1 MKNDDGFHF
10 ESLDMMIVPPLS
22 CRLFSESSFVIQR
35 SELPLF
41 LTGFLATLSGVGLAR
56 FAYTA
61 LMPQMVL
68 AGWFTGEQ
76 VAYLGAANLLGYL
89 IGALA
94 AAPLAERFGAVR
106 ILVACWIAVA
116 LSFAGCS
123 FVQPMPV
130 FFGWRLLS
138 GIAGAALMVLG
149 PSVAMAA
156 TPLERRAALGP
167 LMFCGIGVGALL
179 SSTLVPALAQHS
191 LNAVWWGLM
200 LICVAALWWGWRN
213 ARALPA
219 PALMPITT
227 AAPPALP
234 VPAAALW
241 SLPVLLVFGAY
252 VTDGF
257 GFVPHTVF
265 WVDYLAR
272 ELDLGANY
280 GATQWAFFGL
290 GAVAGPLCASLCAT
304 RWGWW
309 RTTTGAYALKA
320 AAIALPLCAAGFASH
335 ALSGFI
341 VGALSPGMAAI
352 TSGYLMQLIGPARHK
367 RMWGYA
373 TAAFAL
379 AQASAGYLMAFM
391 YATTG
396 SYRSLFI
403 WGSTALALG
412 ALLVLFSKQKQALA

>member
-1 MKNDDGFHF
+1 
-10 ESLDMMIVPPLS
+10 MIH
-22 CRLFSESSFVIQR
+22 R
-35 SELPLF
+35 SELPIF
-41 LTGFLATLSGVGLAR
+41 WTGFLATLSGVGLAR

-94 AAPLAERFGAVR
+94 AAPLADRLGAVR
-106 ILVACWIAVA
+106 VLALCWIAVA

-123 FVQPMPV
+123 FAQPAPW
-130 FFGWRLLS
+130 FFFWRLLS
-138 GIAGAALMVLG
+138 GVAGAALMVLG
-149 PSVAMAA
+149 PSVAMSAA
-156 TPLERRAALGP
+156 PLQRRAALGP

-179 SSTLVPALAQHS
+179 SATLVPMFSRQS
-191 LNAVWWGLM
+191 LSAVWAGLTLVCIAAAWWGL
-200 LICVAALWWGWRN
+200 RN
-213 ARALPA
+213 AQR
-219 PALMPITT
+219 
-227 AAPPALP
+227 LP
-234 VPAAALW
+234 VPVPMAMPPTAASATPAPSTALW
-241 SLPVLLVFGAY
+241 TLPVLLVFGAY

-272 ELDLGANY
+272 ELDLGAGY
-280 GATQWAFFGL
+280 ASTQWAFFGL
-290 GAVAGPLCASLCAT
+290 GAIAGPLCASLCAT

-309 RTTTGAYALKA
+309 RTTTVAYALKA
-320 AAIALPLCAAGFASH
+320 SAIGLPLLWAGFAGH
-335 ALSGFI
+335 AVSGFI

-352 TSGYLMQLIGPARHK
+352 TSGYLMQLIGPAQHK

-379 AQASAGYLMAFM
+379 LQAISGYFMAYL
-391 YATTG
+391 YASSG
-396 SYRSLFI
+396 SYHSLFAI
-403 WGSTALALG
+403 GCAALALG
-412 ALLVLFSKQKQALA
+412 TVLMIFSRQR

>member
-1 MKNDDGFHF
+1 
-10 ESLDMMIVPPLS
+10 
-22 CRLFSESSFVIQR
+22 VIQR

-41 LTGFLATLSGVGLAR
+41 FTGFLATLSGVGLAR

-94 AAPLAERFGAVR
+94 AAPLADRLGAVR
-106 ILVACWIAVA
+106 VLVLCWAAVA
-116 LSFAGCS
+116 LSFIGCS
-123 FVQPMPV
+123 FAQPMPV
-130 FFGWRLLS
+130 FFVWRLIS
-138 GIAGAALMVLG
+138 GMAGATLMVLG
-149 PSVAMAA
+149 PSIAMAA
-156 TPLERRAALGP
+156 TPLARRAALGP

-179 SSTLVPALAQHS
+179 SATLVPSLALQS
-191 LNAVWWGLM
+191 LGAVWWGLA
-200 LICVAALWWGWRN
+200 LVCVAALWGGWRC
-213 ARALPA
+213 ARLLPPPAPIAITPQALAPALPA
-219 PALMPITT
+219 PAIWT
-227 AAPPALP
+227 LP
-234 VPAAALW
+234 VVL
-241 SLPVLLVFGAY
+241 VLLAY

-272 ELDLGANY
+272 ELHLGASY
-280 GATQWAFFGL
+280 ASTQWAIFGL

-309 RTTTGAYALKA
+309 RTTAGAYALKA
-320 AAIALPLCAAGFASH
+320 AAIGLPLVWADFAGH
-335 ALSGFI
+335 AVSGFV

-352 TSGYLMQLIGPARHK
+352 TSGYVMQLLGPAQHK
-367 RMWGYA
+367 KMWGYA

-379 AQASAGYLMAFM
+379 LQATAGYFMAYL
-391 YATTG
+391 YASTG
-396 SYRSLFI
+396 SYHSLFI
-403 WGSTALALG
+403 WGCAALSLG
-412 ALLVLFSKQKQALA
+412 MVLIVFSKQKTVSTRI

>member
-1 MKNDDGFHF
+1 M
-10 ESLDMMIVPPLS
+10 
-22 CRLFSESSFVIQR
+22 IQR

-41 LTGFLATLSGVGLAR
+41 FTGFLATLSGVGLAR

-94 AAPLAERFGAVR
+94 AAPLADRLGAVR
-106 ILVACWIAVA
+106 LLVLCWAAVA
-116 LSFAGCS
+116 LSFIGCS
-123 FVQPMPV
+123 FAQPMPM
-130 FFGWRLLS
+130 FFVWRLIS
-138 GIAGAALMVLG
+138 GMAGATLMVLG
-149 PSVAMAA
+149 PSIAMAA
-156 TPLERRAALGP
+156 TPLARRAALGP

-179 SSTLVPALAQHS
+179 SATLVPSLALQS
-191 LNAVWWGLM
+191 LGAVWWGLA
-200 LICVAALWWGWRN
+200 LVCLAALWGGWHC
-213 ARALPA
+213 ARLLPAPAPIAVTPQALAPALPA
-219 PALMPITT
+219 PALWT
-227 AAPPALP
+227 LP
-234 VPAAALW
+234 VVL
-241 SLPVLLVFGAY
+241 VLLAY

-272 ELDLGANY
+272 ELHLGASY
-280 GATQWAFFGL
+280 ASTQWAIFGL

-309 RTTTGAYALKA
+309 RTTAGAYALKA
-320 AAIALPLCAAGFASH
+320 AAIGLPLVWADFAGH
-335 ALSGFI
+335 AVSGFV

-352 TSGYLMQLIGPARHK
+352 TSGYVMQLLGPAQHK
-367 RMWGYA
+367 KMWGYA

-379 AQASAGYLMAFM
+379 LQATAGYFMAYL
-391 YATTG
+391 YASTG
-396 SYRSLFI
+396 SYHSLFI
-403 WGSTALALG
+403 WGCAALSLG
-412 ALLVLFSKQKQALA
+412 MVLIAFSKQKAASTPV

>member
-1 MKNDDGFHF
+1 
-10 ESLDMMIVPPLS
+10 MI
-22 CRLFSESSFVIQR
+22 RR

-68 AGWFTGEQ
+68 AGWFSGEQ

-94 AAPLAERFGAVR
+94 AAPLAERLGAVR
-106 ILVACWIAVA
+106 VLVICWAAVM
-116 LSFAGCS
+116 LSFAGCC
-123 FVQPMPV
+123 VAQPMPV
-130 FFGWRLLS
+130 FFLWRLVS
-138 GIAGAALMVLG
+138 GIAGAILMVLG

-179 SSTLVPALAQHS
+179 SATLVPSLAQQS
-191 LNAVWWGLM
+191 LSAVWLGLSVVC
-200 LICVAALWWGWRN
+200 LIALVWGWRN

-219 PALMPITT
+219 PAPIAVTPNVAAAAIPTT
-227 AAPPALP
+227 ALWTLP
-234 VPAAALW
+234 V
-241 SLPVLLVFGAY
+241 VLVFIAY
-252 VTDGF
+252 TTDAF

-272 ELDLGANY
+272 GLDMGAAY
-280 GATQWAFFGL
+280 GSTQWAIFGL

-309 RTTTGAYALKA
+309 RTTTCAYALKA
-320 AAIALPLCAAGFASH
+320 IAIGLPLLWVGFAGH
-335 ALSGFI
+335 AISGFI

-352 TSGYLMQLIGPARHK
+352 TSGYLMQLIGPVRHK

-379 AQASAGYLMAFM
+379 LQATAGYVMATI

-396 SYRSLFI
+396 SYRSLFVM
-403 WGSTALALG
+403 GCAALVAGTILIF
-412 ALLVLFSKQKQALA
+412 FSKPKTAFAPAT

>member
-1 MKNDDGFHF
+1 M
-10 ESLDMMIVPPLS
+10 
-22 CRLFSESSFVIQR
+22 IQR

-41 LTGFLATLSGVGLAR
+41 FTGFLATLSGVGLAR

-94 AAPLAERFGAVR
+94 AAPLADRLGAVR
-106 ILVACWIAVA
+106 VLVLCWAAVA
-116 LSFAGCS
+116 LSFIGCS
-123 FVQPMPV
+123 FAQPMPV
-130 FFGWRLLS
+130 FFVWRLIS
-138 GIAGAALMVLG
+138 GMAGATLMVLG
-149 PSVAMAA
+149 PSIAMAA
-156 TPLERRAALGP
+156 TPLARRAALGP

-179 SSTLVPALAQHS
+179 SATLVPSLALQS
-191 LNAVWWGLM
+191 LGAVWWGLA
-200 LICVAALWWGWRN
+200 LVCVAALWGGWRC
-213 ARALPA
+213 ARLLPAPAPIAVTPQAVAPALPA
-219 PALMPITT
+219 PALWT
-227 AAPPALP
+227 LP
-234 VPAAALW
+234 VVL
-241 SLPVLLVFGAY
+241 VLLAY

-272 ELDLGANY
+272 ELHLGASY
-280 GATQWAFFGL
+280 ASTQWAIFGL

-309 RTTTGAYALKA
+309 RTTAGAYALKA
-320 AAIALPLCAAGFASH
+320 AAIGLPLVWADFAGH
-335 ALSGFI
+335 AVSGFV

-352 TSGYLMQLIGPARHK
+352 TSGYVMQLLGPAQHK
-367 RMWGYA
+367 KMWGYA

-379 AQASAGYLMAFM
+379 LQATAGYFMAYL
-391 YATTG
+391 YASTG
-396 SYRSLFI
+396 SYHSLFI
-403 WGSTALALG
+403 WGCAALSLG
-412 ALLVLFSKQKQALA
+412 MVLIVFSKQKAASTTV

>member
-1 MKNDDGFHF
+1 M
-10 ESLDMMIVPPLS
+10 
-22 CRLFSESSFVIQR
+22 IQR

-41 LTGFLATLSGVGLAR
+41 FTGFLATLSGVGLAR

-94 AAPLAERFGAVR
+94 AAPLADRLGAVR
-106 ILVACWIAVA
+106 VLVLCWAAVA
-116 LSFAGCS
+116 LSFIGCS
-123 FVQPMPV
+123 FAQPIPV
-130 FFGWRLLS
+130 FFVWRLIS
-138 GIAGAALMVLG
+138 GMAGATLMVLG
-149 PSVAMAA
+149 PSIAMAA
-156 TPLERRAALGP
+156 TPLARRAALGP

-179 SSTLVPALAQHS
+179 SATLVPSLALQS
-191 LNAVWWGLM
+191 LGAVWWGLA
-200 LICVAALWWGWRN
+200 LVCVAALWGGWRC
-213 ARALPA
+213 ARLLPAPAPIAITPQALAPALPA
-219 PALMPITT
+219 PALWT
-227 AAPPALP
+227 LP
-234 VPAAALW
+234 VVL
-241 SLPVLLVFGAY
+241 VLLAY

-272 ELDLGANY
+272 ELHLGASY
-280 GATQWAFFGL
+280 ASTQWAIFGL

-309 RTTTGAYALKA
+309 RTTAGAYALKA
-320 AAIALPLCAAGFASH
+320 AAIGLPLVWADFAGH
-335 ALSGFI
+335 AVSGFV

-352 TSGYLMQLIGPARHK
+352 TSGYVMQLLGPAQHK
-367 RMWGYA
+367 KMWGYA

-379 AQASAGYLMAFM
+379 LQATAGYFMAYL
-391 YATTG
+391 YASTG
-396 SYRSLFI
+396 SYHSLFI
-403 WGSTALALG
+403 WGCAALSLG
-412 ALLVLFSKQKQALA
+412 MVLIVFSKQKTASTRI

>member
-1 MKNDDGFHF
+1 
-10 ESLDMMIVPPLS
+10 
-22 CRLFSESSFVIQR
+22 VIRR

-61 LMPQMVL
+61 LMPEMVL

-94 AAPLAERFGAVR
+94 AAPMAERFTAVR
-106 ILVACWIAVA
+106 VLVVCWVAVA
-116 LSFAGCS
+116 FSFAACS
-123 FVQPMPV
+123 VAQPMV
-130 FFGWRLLS
+130 AFFVWRLLS
-138 GIAGAALMVLG
+138 GIAGATLMVLG

-156 TPLERRAALGP
+156 TPVERRATLGP
-167 LMFCGIGVGALL
+167 LMFCGIGAGALL
-179 SSTLVPALAQHS
+179 SATLVPTLAQHS
-191 LNAVWWGLM
+191 LTAVWLGLCGV
-200 LICVAALWWGWRN
+200 CVAALWWGRRN
-213 ARALPA
+213 ALSLPIPA
-219 PALMPITT
+219 PAPVTLLPKAGNPSIPS
-227 AAPPALP
+227 AAIWSVP
-234 VPAAALW
+234 VI
-241 SLPVLLVFGAY
+241 LVFLAY
-252 VTDGF
+252 TTDGF

-272 ELDLGANY
+272 ELNLGAQY
-280 GATQWAFFGL
+280 GATQWAIFGL

-309 RTTTGAYALKA
+309 RTTTAAYALKA
-320 AAIALPLCAAGFASH
+320 MAIGLPLVWASFAGH
-335 ALSGFI
+335 AVSGFM

-352 TSGYLMQLIGPARHK
+352 TSGYLMQLVGPAHHK

-379 AQASAGYLMAFM
+379 SQAISGYLMA
-391 YATTG
+391 YVYVHSG
-396 SYRSLFI
+396 SYNPLFI
-403 WGSTALALG
+403 WGGS
-412 ALLVLFSKQKQALA
+412 ALLLGTAFVLFSKLKPAPTHTA

>member
-1 MKNDDGFHF
+1 M
-10 ESLDMMIVPPLS
+10 
-22 CRLFSESSFVIQR
+22 IQR

-68 AGWFTGEQ
+68 AGWFSGEQ

-94 AAPLAERFGAVR
+94 AAPLADRLGSVR
-106 ILVACWIAVA
+106 ALVLCWMAVA
-116 LSFAGCS
+116 LSFAACC
-123 FVQPMPV
+123 VAQPMAV
-130 FFGWRLLS
+130 FFVWRLIS

-149 PSVAMAA
+149 PSIAMAA
-156 TPLERRAALGP
+156 TPLQRRAALGP
-167 LMFCGIGVGALL
+167 MMFSGIGVGALL
-179 SSTLVPALAQHS
+179 SATLVPSLAQQS
-191 LNAVWWGLM
+191 LSAVWLGLSAV
-200 LICVAALWWGWRN
+200 CVLALWLGWRS

-219 PALMPITT
+219 PAPIAVQPG
-227 AAPPALP
+227 AASTPAPAVVLWTLP
-234 VPAAALW
+234 V
-241 SLPVLLVFGAY
+241 VLVFLAY
-252 VTDGF
+252 TTDAF

-272 ELDLGANY
+272 ELQLGTAY

-290 GAVAGPLCASLCAT
+290 GAVAGPLCVGFCAT

-309 RTTTGAYALKA
+309 RTTTCAYALKML
-320 AAIALPLCAAGFASH
+320 AIGLPLLWASFAGH
-335 ALSGFI
+335 ALSGFV

-352 TSGYLMQLIGPARHK
+352 TSGYLMQLIGPAQHK

-379 AQASAGYLMAFM
+379 LQATAGYLMAYV
-391 YATTG
+391 YASTG
-396 SYRSLFI
+396 SYRSLFVM
-403 WGSTALALG
+403 GGLALMLG
-412 ALLVLFSKQKQALA
+412 AVLVAFSKQKCPQRP

>member
-1 MKNDDGFHF
+1 M
-10 ESLDMMIVPPLS
+10 
-22 CRLFSESSFVIQR
+22 IQR

-41 LTGFLATLSGVGLAR
+41 FTGFLATLSGVGLAR

-94 AAPLAERFGAVR
+94 AAPLADRLGAVR
-106 ILVACWIAVA
+106 VLVLCWAAVA
-116 LSFAGCS
+116 LSFMGCS
-123 FVQPMPV
+123 FAQPMPV
-130 FFGWRLLS
+130 FFVWRLIS
-138 GIAGAALMVLG
+138 GMAGATLMVLG
-149 PSVAMAA
+149 PSIATAA
-156 TPLERRAALGP
+156 TPLARRAALGP

-179 SSTLVPALAQHS
+179 SATLVPSLALQS
-191 LNAVWWGLM
+191 LGAVWWGLA
-200 LICVAALWWGWRN
+200 LVCVAALWGGWRC
-213 ARALPA
+213 ARLLPAPAPIAVTPQALASALPA
-219 PALMPITT
+219 PALWT
-227 AAPPALP
+227 LP
-234 VPAAALW
+234 VVL
-241 SLPVLLVFGAY
+241 VLLAY

-272 ELDLGANY
+272 ELHLGASY
-280 GATQWAFFGL
+280 ASTQWAIFGL

-309 RTTTGAYALKA
+309 RTTAGAYALKA
-320 AAIALPLCAAGFASH
+320 AAIGLPLVWADFAGH
-335 ALSGFI
+335 AVSGFV

-352 TSGYLMQLIGPARHK
+352 TSGYVMQLLGPAQHK
-367 RMWGYA
+367 KMWGYA

-379 AQASAGYLMAFM
+379 LQATAGYFMAYL
-391 YATTG
+391 YASTG
-396 SYRSLFI
+396 SYHSLFI
-403 WGSTALALG
+403 WGCAALSLG
-412 ALLVLFSKQKQALA
+412 MVLIVFSKQKAASTTV